1 MKWTKTA
8 TRRATGI
15 DQSTTSAAS
24 VESSVDAEIRAA
36 DADLQRAIA
45 AKNADLE
52 LKEKERLSRELARD
66 RRVRREQRAARLRR
80 ATRKRRK
87 ALKRRARREL
97 RASLRQRFEQ
107 ALAGRLILLLVAMAA
122 ATAWY
127 SQYRYLHEVLNLAH
141 PFPAAG
147 ATALELLGLGMFSIA
162 RSARRYRD
170 RAVRARLV
178 GWAVI
183 TFSAFSNWVHNGV
196 LLAALSVAGP
206 VAWEIHEWWQQR
218 VVLHDEGKLP
228 VRPVRP
234 RFPIDQV
241 VLFPLWTY
249 SAYRIAVRDRI
260 EDVGQ
265 ALAIAARERAAQRWL
280 NRSTMRSWAKSV
292 RESIDQHEASIERR
306 SDRPIHLPLAARS
319 EPGGGTSIEFVPIDT
334 GRITRDRVQRLDL
347 AFNDREVLNT
357 DGKVRWLHWRFPRS
371 GRLRKPRTRS
381 VIVRENDASDRHP
394 VKGASP
400 GLATDRPVS
409 QRKPD
414 HAHQDQLH
422 VEGVDETIGHV
433 ERRRDGDDPYGE
445 PIERNS
451 GAQHQRHDREPRTA
465 SSFRTLDQLR
475 VEAHDL
481 VESKGWAPAEVKAIW
496 LQKGLRCS
504 PKRARILRDEI
515 NASSDRT
522 QGAGSERRPAAQ

>member
-1 MKWTKTA
+1 M
-8 TRRATGI
+8 
-15 DQSTTSAAS
+15 TSAA
-24 VESSVDAEIRAA
+24 VIEGSVDAKIRAA
-36 DADLQRAIA
+36 DADLQRVIA

-52 LKEKERLSRELARD
+52 LKEKERLARELARD
-66 RRVRREQRAARLRR
+66 RRVRREQRATRLRR
-80 ATRKRRK
+80 TTRKRKK
-87 ALKRRARREL
+87 ALRKHARREL
-97 RASLRQRFEQ
+97 RVALRLRFEQ

-127 SQYRYLHEVLNLAH
+127 GQYRYLHEVMNLAH

-170 RAVRARLV
+170 RAIRARLV

-183 TFSAFSNWVHNGV
+183 GFSAFSNWAHNGV

-265 ALAIAARERAAQRWL
+265 TLAIAARERTAQRWL
-280 NRSTMRSWAKSV
+280 NRSTRRSWAKSV
-292 RESIDQHEASIERR
+292 RQSIDQHEASIEHR
-306 SDRPIHLPLAARS
+306 SDRVIRLPLAARPR
-319 EPGGGTSIEFVPIDT
+319 PGAVSIEVMSIDT
-334 GRITRDRVQRLDL
+334 DRIPHDRAAGLEHDFGNGQVIKKQGKQRLL
-347 AFNDREVLNT
+347 RRLLTRTGRSREPLVVPL
-357 DGKVRWLHWRFPRS
+357 
-371 GRLRKPRTRS
+371 
-381 VIVRENDASDRHP
+381 IVREIDSSDHQPATGTGMGRP
-394 VKGASP
+394 
-400 GLATDRPVS
+400 TDRPVNQPEPDRVPTGRS
-409 QRKPD
+409 SIDVVGTTSGHSEPQRVRDERLK
-414 HAHQDQLH
+414 
-422 VEGVDETIGHV
+422 ETI
-433 ERRRDGDDPYGE
+433 ERRSRSSDQPRD
-445 PIERNS
+445 
-451 GAQHQRHDREPRTA
+451 RTPGTT

-475 VEAHDL
+475 VEAHNL
-481 VESKGWAPAEVKAIW
+481 VERKGWSPAEVKAIW

-504 PKRARILRDEI
+504 PKRARILREEF
-515 NASSDRT
+515 NAASDRT
-522 QGAGSERRPAAQ
+522 QGADSKG

>member
-1 MKWTKTA
+1 MK
-8 TRRATGI
+8 RAKRAVHRAVGV
-15 DQSTTSAAS
+15 DEPPAPAS
-24 VESSVDAEIRAA
+24 VIEGRVDAEIRAA
-36 DADLQRAIA
+36 DADLQRTIA

-52 LKEKERLSRELARD
+52 LKEKERLSRELAHD

-80 ATRKRRK
+80 TTRKRQR
-87 ALKRRARREL
+87 ALKWRAWREL
-97 RASLRQRFEQ
+97 RASLRLQFEQ

-127 SQYRYLHEVLNLAH
+127 GQYRYLHEVMNLAH

-170 RAVRARLV
+170 RAIRARLV

-183 TFSAFSNWVHNGV
+183 GFSAFSNWVHNGV

-218 VVLHDEGKLP
+218 VVLHDDGKLP

-280 NRSTMRSWAKSV
+280 NRSTRRSWAKSV
-292 RESIDQHEASIERR
+292 RRSIDRHEASIEHR
-306 SDRPIHLPLAARS
+306 SDRLVRLPLADRS
-319 EPGGGTSIEFVPIDT
+319 EPGSMSIEVVPIDIRRITNDRLAEREPGSSDCQVVKTPAKPRRLRRVFTRT
-334 GRITRDRVQRLDL
+334 GRPRELRLGPLIVDEIDS
-347 AFNDREVLNT
+347 NDHQAAT
-357 DGKVRWLHWRFPRS
+357 GIAT
-371 GRLRKPRTRS
+371 GR
-381 VIVRENDASDRHP
+381 
-394 VKGASP
+394 
-400 GLATDRPVS
+400 ATDRPAS
-409 QRKPD
+409 QRKPGRFPAGKSGLD
-414 HAHQDQLH
+414 VVGKTL
-422 VEGVDETIGHV
+422 G
-433 ERRRDGDDPYGE
+433 DGDLQG
-445 PIERNS
+445 NS
-451 GAQHQRHDREPRTA
+451 DEGKESSVRSSRSPDQSHDRTPDTR
-465 SSFRTLDQLR
+465 SSYRTLEQLR
-475 VEAHDL
+475 VEAHAL
-481 VESKGWAPAEVKAIW
+481 VEREGWLPRDVKAIW
-496 LQKGLRCS
+496 LQKRLRCS
-504 PKRARILRDEI
+504 PNRARILRNEI
-515 NASSDRT
+515 NALPDQTRDVD
-522 QGAGSERRPAAQ
+522 SEG